1 MLEQGGELPLEWV
14 LEGSFGSKGGAEK
27 AFMSTSMNREE
38 AAKYAARGVNPTLL
52 QLRLGQV
59 RLCLEA
65 SLAAPALCVQRAECA
80 LTEGR
85 HSRSTKA
92 LTSPSSH
99 STPARQ
105 R

>member
-14 LEGSFGSKGGAEK
+14 LEGRFGSKGGAEK

-59 RLCLEA
+59 CACACAWQPRGLRVR
-65 SLAAPALCVQRAECA
+65 CVCR
-80 LTEGR
+80 GR
-85 HSRSTKA
+85 SVR
-92 LTSPSSH
+92 
-99 STPARQ
+99 
-105 R
+105 

>member
-1 MLEQGGELPLEWV
+1 MWSRAAVLKQGGELPLEWV
-14 LEGSFGSKGGAEK
+14 LEGRFGTKGGAEK

-59 RLCLEA
+59 LLCLEA
-65 SLAAPALCVQRAECA
+65 SLAGPELCVQRSECA

-85 HSRSTKA
+85 HFR
-92 LTSPSSH
+92 
-99 STPARQ
+99 
-105 R
+105 